1 MDLKAIRQRHADLKA
16 DLFRLTKARAD
27 LGVKAVAE
35 KRSLTDEE
43 RTAFTEFGPKIEAT
57 QASLAE
63 AASLLEA
70 AEAANEAERQTQITG
85 IDPDAEAAG
94 RAAAAAGVTR
104 RVQVTDRALEQPGL
118 WGRQLQAI
126 RNFAINGGAAHTPA
140 EDMVVLR
147 PLMAAAT
154 GLNTDVPSEGGFLV
168 PQARAS
174 TVLQRAYQIGE
185 ILRRLTPMP
194 IGPGFNG
201 VKMPAIDETSR
212 ADSSRYGGI
221 VSGWLGQ
228 GNTLTSGKPKFRE
241 IDLKLR
247 KVGAFVYA
255 TDELLIDAV
264 ALEAWINRYLP
275 LELQFRIEDAVINGV
290 GSNQPL
296 GILNSPAL
304 ITVTRA
310 TASKVTAD
318 DMRGMINRLW
328 APLRGR
334 AVFLVDQSVEPEL
347 DVLSFAIGTAGV
359 LDPSYKPAGD
369 GRPYATY
376 KNIPIIPVEYCA
388 ALGTTGDIILVAFDE
403 YLFIDK
409 GGVDQAVSLHV
420 AFLTDEA
427 VYRFIARVD
436 GQATWNAA
444 LTPKSGG
451 STLSC
456 IVVLS

>member
-1 MDLKAIRQRHADLKA
+1 MDLKVIRQRHADLKA
-16 DLFRLTKARAD
+16 DLARLTKARAD
-27 LGVKAVAE
+27 IGVKAVAE
-35 KRSLTDEE
+35 KRGLTDEE
-43 RTAFTEFGPKIEAT
+43 RTAFTEAGPKIEAT
-57 QASLAE
+57 QAQLTE

-70 AEAANEAERQTQITG
+70 AEAANEAERQATQVTG
-85 IDPDAEAAG
+85 LDPDVVAG
-94 RAAAAAGVTR
+94 QRAAAGGSHIE
-104 RVQVTDRALEQPGL
+104 VTDRATEQPGF

-126 RNFAINGGAAHTPA
+126 RSFAINGGMAHTPA
-140 EDMVVLR
+140 ADLAVLK
-147 PLMAAAT
+147 PLMATAT
-154 GLNTDVPSEGGFLV
+154 GMNTDVPSEGGFLV
-168 PQARAS
+168 TQQRS
-174 TVLQRAYQIGE
+174 SQVIQRAYQTGE

-201 VKMPAIDETSR
+201 TKMPAIDETSR
-212 ADSSRYGGI
+212 ADNSRYGGI

-255 TDELLIDAV
+255 TDELLADSV

-275 LELQFRIEDAVINGV
+275 LELQFRIEDAVINGL
-290 GSNQPL
+290 GATSPL
-296 GILNSPAL
+296 GVLNSPAV

-310 TASKVTAD
+310 SASHVTAD

-328 APLRGR
+328 APLRSR
-334 AVFLVDQSVEPEL
+334 AAFFVDQSVEPEL

-388 ALGTTGDIILVAFDE
+388 ALGTTGDIILVALDE

-436 GQATWNAA
+436 GQPTWNAA